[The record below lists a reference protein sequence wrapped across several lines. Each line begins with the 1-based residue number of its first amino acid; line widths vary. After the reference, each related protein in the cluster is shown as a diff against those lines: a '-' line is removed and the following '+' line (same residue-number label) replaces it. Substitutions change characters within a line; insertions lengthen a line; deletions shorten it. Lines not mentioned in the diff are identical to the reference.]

1 MGLDDLEKKLLRTPL
16 DPIVTFTDDSN
27 RLIRTI
33 RFAHR
38 FGFKMDPSIIEASK
52 NKQIRVNSSIN

>member
-1 MGLDDLEKKLLRTPL
+1 MGLLDLENKLLRTPL
-16 DPIVTFTDDSN
+16 DPIITFTDDSN

-38 FGFKMDPSIIEASK
+38 FGFKMDPSIFEASK
-52 NKQIRVNSSIN
+52 NQQIRVIKRSL

>member
-38 FGFKMDPSIIEASK
+38 FGFKMDPSILEVSK

>member
-1 MGLDDLEKKLLRTPL
+1 MGLIDLDKKLLRTPL
-16 DPIVTFTDDSN
+16 DPLVTFTDDSN

-38 FGFKMDPSIIEASK
+38 FGFRMDPAILEASK
-52 NKQIRVNSSIN
+52 NQQIRVIPSK